1 MQIRPIQDGD
11 EAAVANLWQRCGL
24 VRPWNDPAGD
34 IAFARRTPESEIFV
48 GESDGDIVASVMCG
62 NDGHRGWVY
71 YVAVSPD
78 CQGGQHGRQIMA
90 AAEDW
95 LRAMGVPKLELLIR
109 DTNAKVVKFYEALGY
124 KTEPVITMSRWLK
137 TPPEAPSD

>member
-1 MQIRPIQDGD
+1 VQIRPIQDGD
-11 EAAVANLWQRCGL
+11 EAAVADLWNRCGL

-34 IAFARRTPESEIFV
+34 IAFARRTPESEIFI
-48 GESDGDIVASVMCG
+48 GKSNGDIIASVMCG

-71 YVAVSPD
+71 YVAISPD
-78 CQGGQHGRQIMA
+78 CQGGQHGRAIMA

-95 LRAMGVPKLELLIR
+95 LRALGVPKLELLIR

-124 KTEPVITMSRWLK
+124 KTEPMITMSRWPQ
-137 TPPEAPSD
+137 TPPEAFGD